1 MCIQFARWKPSPS
14 WTELEK
20 MIATSIFL
28 SGTLV
33 GLSLGLTGAGGSI
46 VAVPLLMTFS
56 HWSPQQATPVA
67 LIAVV
72 AAAAIGAVEASFRGL
87 VRHRAG
93 CVMGVMGIVAAPLGV
108 YLGSA
113 VSQTTAL
120 FAFGIVFM
128 AVAMRLLLQTRFE
141 PFETGTERPA
151 LSVNSGWALCRRDPG
166 SGRIR
171 WTSPCAAVLGATGA
185 LAGMLAGSLGIGGGF
200 VIIPALR
207 QATELKMQET
217 VATSL
222 MVIALVGSGALSFSL
237 WSGVRIPVAVAT
249 PFVVGAVGGMLA
261 GRRAASRIAGP
272 YLQAGFAILLVL
284 MSVSL
289 FVRAIAVSLAKP

>member
-1 MCIQFARWKPSPS
+1 
-14 WTELEK
+14 
-20 MIATSIFL
+20 MIATPIFL

-56 HWSPQQATPVA
+56 HWSPQRAAPVA

-72 AAAAIGAVEASFRGL
+72 AAAAIGAVEGSFRGL

-93 CVMGVMGIVAAPLGV
+93 CIMGITGLVAAPLGV
-108 YLGSA
+108 SLGWA

-120 FAFGIVFM
+120 VAFGIVFM
-128 AVAMRLLLQTRFE
+128 AVATRMLLQARLQASE
-141 PFETGTERPA
+141 AGTECPA
-151 LSVNSGWALCRRDPG
+151 PEVKSGWALCRLDPG

-171 WTSPCAAVLGATGA
+171 WTSPCAAMLGATGA

-207 QATELKMQET
+207 QTTELKMQET

-222 MVIALVGSGALSFSL
+222 MVIAIVGSGALSFSL
-237 WSGVRIPVAVAT
+237 WSGVRIPLAVAI
-249 PFVVGAVGGMLA
+249 PFAVGAVGGMLV
-261 GRRAASRIAGP
+261 GRRAARRITGP

-289 FVRAIAVSLAKP
+289 FARAIDASLAKP